1 MAKNRPTKSAE
12 QLLPDPKFGSKLL
25 AKFTNC
31 VMERGKK
38 AVAFRI
44 MYEALDLV
52 AKRVKDKP
60 SIEVFEAALTN
71 IKPNVEVRSRRVG
84 GSNYQVP
91 MPVNPRRQ
99 QSLAIRW
106 IIEAARAKKGRPMAQ
121 KLAGEIVDAFNREGA
136 AWTAR
141 ENVHKMAEAN
151 KAFAHFAWR

>member
-12 QLLPDPKFGSKLL
+12 QLIPDSKFGSKLL

-60 SIEVFEAALTN
+60 SIEVFETALSN

-91 MPVNPRRQ
+91 MPVNTRRQ

-106 IIEAARAKKGRPMAQ
+106 IIEAARGKKGRPMAQ
-121 KLAGEIVDAFNREGA
+121 KLASEIIDAFNREGA